1 VNGNVVN
8 AGFRACDL
16 CCAHRTFEYGRKQHV
31 DRYPVKDMSSRSGF
45 TLAFW
50 RKVDIDPSREAILE
64 IPL

>member
-1 VNGNVVN
+1 VQDV
-8 AGFRACDL
+8 
-16 CCAHRTFEYGRKQHV
+16 
-31 DRYPVKDMSSRSGF
+31 SSRSGF